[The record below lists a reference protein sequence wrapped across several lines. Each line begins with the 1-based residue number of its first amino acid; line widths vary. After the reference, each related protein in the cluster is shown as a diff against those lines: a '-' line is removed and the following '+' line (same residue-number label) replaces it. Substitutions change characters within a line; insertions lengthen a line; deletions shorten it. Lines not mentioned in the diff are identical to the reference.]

1 MLLTPLIYINPTFI
15 FQPRINSIT
24 FPAPKAQQGNTCIH
38 GCKENGSFTM
48 ALTSFTALPMGSLQ
62 FNAAKEI
69 QLSMSKQSQEGY
81 DLRDCCRNKL
91 IDLTLNMKTWDELF
105 WEYFTSRFVD
115 MIWIYGI
122 YIYMISFFVKECSCT
137 FAIPETQP
145 LKNL

>member
-1 MLLTPLIYINPTFI
+1 
-15 FQPRINSIT
+15 
-24 FPAPKAQQGNTCIH
+24 
-38 GCKENGSFTM
+38 M

-122 YIYMISFFVKECSCT
+122 YIYDIFFCKGMLMYLCHPGNATLEELMRTC
-137 FAIPETQP
+137 
-145 LKNL
+145 